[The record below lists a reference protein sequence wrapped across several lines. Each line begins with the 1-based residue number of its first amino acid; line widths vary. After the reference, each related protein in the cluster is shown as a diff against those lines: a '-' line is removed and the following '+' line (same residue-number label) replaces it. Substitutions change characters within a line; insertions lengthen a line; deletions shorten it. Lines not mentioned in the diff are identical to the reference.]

1 MIKEYKH
8 SLNNKLMKNSNLQKF
23 YLGIFVIVSTVL
35 LITALYFIGNKQ
47 NIFGKTFKI
56 SAVFNNVN
64 GLLLGNNV
72 RYSGINVGTVKN
84 IVMINDTTICVD
96 MVLEDKILK
105 HLKKNA
111 VATIGSDGLV
121 GSMIINIIPAKG
133 ESELLVSGD
142 TIMSY
147 SKITTNDILTTL
159 NTTNEN
165 AALLTSDLLKITTA
179 INQGQGTLG
188 MLITDN
194 ELALSL
200 KQTVLNLNKSSA
212 EISTTIKELNN
223 IIKSINYD
231 ESLAAVFLSDSISAN
246 KMKTVI
252 NNLNNSSK
260 NIDSVIANYNAIALD
275 IKNGEGTLNYLV
287 NDSTLVN
294 NIDETV
300 KNIKEGS
307 VRLNEDLEALKHNFL
322 FRKYFKKLERQKK
335 KEERKKENN

>member
-1 MIKEYKH
+1 
-8 SLNNKLMKNSNLQKF
+8 MKNSNLQKF

-246 KMKTVI
+246 KMKSVI

-307 VRLNEDLEALKHNFL
+307 IRLNEDLEALKHNFL